1 LRKAT
6 EIGHLSIVRTW
17 LRTRTQPGDV
27 RRILARLGR
36 RERRL
41 SWLRRLPPRDLDAL
55 VHRIEGDLAANPTR
69 DSLLEHLARLHFTNS
84 ARVRTAGN
92 SRVLEGDADDARC
105 AVLAVVFHRRYGER
119 MLDALGPPET
129 LDDEWERANLYV
141 EGALRRLDVA
151 YVSHGPGHWLLDA
164 PSLAVH
170 LHHYPAARIL
180 DLYAPLVPVPSD
192 GSREELFEELLAANG
207 GSIAGAFYGICSFGD
222 GGDHICSCARLA
234 TEHVT
239 GPDLVYA
246 VNSVVTLAERFRE
259 GDPLT

>member
-1 LRKAT
+1 
-6 EIGHLSIVRTW
+6 
-17 LRTRTQPGDV
+17 
-27 RRILARLGR
+27 
-36 RERRL
+36 
-41 SWLRRLPPRDLDAL
+41 
-55 VHRIEGDLAANPTR
+55 
-69 DSLLEHLARLHFTNS
+69 
-84 ARVRTAGN
+84 
-92 SRVLEGDADDARC
+92 
-105 AVLAVVFHRRYGER
+105 
-119 MLDALGPPET
+119 M
-129 LDDEWERANLYV
+129 
-141 EGALRRLDVA
+141 
-151 YVSHGPGHWLLDA
+151 
-164 PSLAVH
+164 H